1 MTARFLACLFTA
13 FIVHQQAVHGFA
25 QDTPDTIT
33 VSGTATTKITPDV
46 MNWNL
51 QVKNK
56 EPNLEKAAETHA
68 SAVKTVLD
76 FLNAQQL
83 PETDIQTS
91 GMQFGQ
97 NWTYKGREQIKDGY
111 FASTDIAFKVEDL
124 AKYTKL
130 WIGLSRLPH
139 VSLTGVHYDHSQR
152 IELRNKTRKK
162 ALLAAK
168 AKAEGLADA
177 IGSRIGRPLSIE
189 ESSGNFGLRTSN
201 YNMSNS
207 ITGSASSS
215 GDTVDLAPGLIPI
228 TMQVKVS
235 FLLITE

>member
-1 MTARFLACLFTA
+1 MTAKFAALLIAAFLFNWPAIST
-13 FIVHQQAVHGFA
+13 HA
-25 QDTPDTIT
+25 QDSPDKIT

-56 EPNLEKAAETHA
+56 DPNLNKAAETHT

-97 NWTYKGREQIKDGY
+97 NWTYRDRERIKDGY
-111 FASTDIAFKVEDL
+111 VASTDISFKVEDL

-130 WIGLSRLPH
+130 WIGLSRLSH
-139 VSLTGVHYDHSQR
+139 VSLTGVYYDHSQR
-152 IELRNKTRKK
+152 IDLRDKTRKN
-162 ALLAAK
+162 AVLAAK
-168 AKAEGLADA
+168 AKAEGLANA
-177 IGSRIGRPLSIE
+177 IGSKIGRPLLIE
-189 ESSGNFGLRTSN
+189 EASDNFGMRTSN
-201 YNMSNS
+201 FNTSNS
-207 ITGSASSS
+207 MTGFASPSE
-215 GDTVDLAPGLIPI
+215 DTVDLAPGQIPI
-228 TMQVKVS
+228 TMRVKVS